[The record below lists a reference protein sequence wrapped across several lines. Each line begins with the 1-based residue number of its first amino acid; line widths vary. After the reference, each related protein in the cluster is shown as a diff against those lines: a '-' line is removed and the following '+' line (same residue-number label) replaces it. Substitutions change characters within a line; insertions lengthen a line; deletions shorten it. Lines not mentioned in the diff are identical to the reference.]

1 MKKYIAFIISII
13 ICNGCTETKLK
24 KNIQQQEVVLKSSL
38 ESNKAKVQTVITD
51 TNSELKRLER
61 CKRELDLLQRVNFR
75 VYNKNKLEFEKV
87 MLGADIYSGVR
98 SEVDSF
104 TQETVDSYYR
114 YKADKVCA
122 DISND
127 LLTSL
132 IQ

>member
-13 ICNGCTETKLK
+13 ICNGCTGTKLK

-38 ESNKAKVQTVITD
+38 ESNKARVQTVITD
-51 TNSELKRLER
+51 TDSELKRLER

-104 TQETVDSYYR
+104 TQGTVDSYYR